1 MRSIRLISVKEKEIA
16 RKMLNEYLTELSA
29 FDDNIVFD
37 DKGVPVYKWY
47 DPYYFTD
54 KDRYAF
60 FLIVDGK
67 QAGLCFIRQMKDDEF
82 DIAEFYVK
90 PTYRKDGNA
99 LYFASEVISL
109 FNGNITFSTRHKNVR
124 GIKFWSK
131 VALLFESTSYSDD
144 EVWRNFIVYKKW

>member
-16 RKMLNEYLTELSA
+16 RKMLNDYLIELSV
-29 FDDNIVFD
+29 FDDNIKFD
-37 DKGVPVYKWY
+37 DKGVPIYKWY
-47 DPYYFTD
+47 DPYYFID

-60 FLIVDGK
+60 FLIVDGMC
-67 QAGLCFIRQMKDDEF
+67 AGLCFIRQIKDNEF

-90 PTYRKDGNA
+90 PSYRKDGNA
-99 LYFASEVISL
+99 LFFASEVTSL
-109 FNGNITFSTRHKNVR
+109 FNGNITFSTRHKNLR

-131 VALLFESTSYSDD
+131 FALLFENSSYTDD